1 MRKLLYIL
9 SASAA
14 LLAAC
19 SDEPT
24 SKKEPAEQEQAHA
37 HHGTYYD
44 NEQLVLQANEGIQP
58 LTFPPLLEP
67 VSRDGQHVKYALT
80 AQKGEMTFVDDI
92 TTDTYGYNGNF
103 LGPVMRLQ
111 QGEHVTVQLTNALD
125 EATTFHWHGLEVV
138 GDATDG
144 GPHAVIEPGVTET
157 IEFVVKQQAATL
169 WYHPHPMGHTAKQV
183 YNGLAGLLYIDDENS
198 LSRNLPRDYAVNDF
212 PIVLQDRTFVDGEIV
227 YEEVANTMSTLG
239 DTVMINGVVNP
250 AMTVNNEKVRLR
262 LLNGSNAL
270 TYYLSFSNEMPFALL
285 ATDGGFL
292 NEPQQLTKLT
302 LGAGERAEIL
312 VDLTNV
318 ADVALMHDDI
328 VLLPI
333 ETTGEIV
340 DSTYDTAL
348 NDVTI
353 PADVAIMEPTKHITM
368 EGMTTNFLLNGQT
381 YDEARI
387 DLRQQRGVTE
397 VWEIEN
403 IINEEG
409 AMAHP
414 FHIHGTQFS
423 VISVNGETPDA
434 SMQGLKDTITVQP
447 GQKVRI
453 AVKFEEVG
461 LYMYHCHILEHED
474 VGMMGQIEV
483 YE

>member
-19 SDEPT
+19 SDEPAKT
-24 SKKEPAEQEQAHA
+24 TESQEQEEAHA
-37 HHGTYYD
+37 HHGTRYD
-44 NEQLVLQANEGIQP
+44 NEQLTLQPNEGIQP
-58 LTFPPLLEP
+58 LSFPPLLQP
-67 VSRDGQHVKYALT
+67 VSRDGDHVKYALT

-103 LGPVMRLQ
+103 LGPVLRLQ
-111 QGEHVTVQLTNALD
+111 TGEHVTIELTNALD
-125 EATTFHWHGLEVV
+125 EPTTFHWHGLEVV

-157 IEFVVKQQAATL
+157 IDFVVKQQAATL
-169 WYHPHPMGHTAKQV
+169 WYHPHPMGKTAEQV
-183 YNGLAGLLYIDDENS
+183 YNGLAGLLYIDDDNS
-198 LSRNLPRDYAVNDF
+198 QSRALPNEYAANDF
-212 PIVLQDRTFVDGEIV
+212 PLVLQDRTFIDGKIV
-227 YEEVANTMSTLG
+227 YDEAANTMSTLG
-239 DTVMINGVVNP
+239 DTVMINGIVNP
-250 AMTVNNEKVRLR
+250 VMTTRNEKVRLR
-262 LLNGSNAL
+262 VLNGSNAL
-270 TYYLSFSNEMPFALL
+270 TYYLSFSNDMPFELL

-292 NEPQQLTKLT
+292 NAPQQMTELT

-318 ADVALMHDDI
+318 ADVALMHDDV

-333 ETTGEIV
+333 ETTGEVI
-340 DSTYDTAL
+340 DSTIDTTL
-348 NDVTI
+348 NDAVI
-353 PADVAIMEPTKHITM
+353 DEALLNMEPTKHITM
-368 EGMTTNFLLNGQT
+368 EGMTTNFLLNGQV
-381 YDEARI
+381 YDEERI

-414 FHIHGTQFS
+414 FHIHGTQFT
-423 VISVNGETPDA
+423 VLSVNGEKPDA
-434 SMQGLKDTITVQP
+434 SMQGSKDTITVQP

-453 AVKFEEVG
+453 AVSFPEIG

>member
-1 MRKLLYIL
+1 MMRKLLCIL

-19 SDEPT
+19 NNEQV
-24 SKKEPAEQEQAHA
+24 KEEEQVHA
-37 HHGTYYD
+37 HHGTRYA
-44 NEQLVLQANEGIQP
+44 NEQLTLQHNEGIAA
-58 LTFPPLLEP
+58 LTFPPVLQP
-67 VSRDGQHVKYALT
+67 VSRNGQHVTYALT
-80 AQKGEMTFVDDI
+80 AQKGEMTFVDGI

-103 LGPVMRLQ
+103 LGPVLHLTK
-111 QGEHVTVQLTNALD
+111 GEHVTIQLTNALD
-125 EATTFHWHGLEVV
+125 EPTTFHWHGLEVA

-157 IEFVVKQQAATL
+157 IDFVVKQQAATL
-169 WYHPHPMGHTAKQV
+169 WYHPHPMGQTAKQV
-183 YNGLAGLLYIDDENS
+183 YNGLAGLLYIEDDVVRDIPS
-198 LSRNLPRDYAVNDF
+198 DYAVNDF
-212 PIVLQDRTFVDGEIV
+212 PIVLQDRTFVDGNIV
-227 YEEVANTMSTLG
+227 YEDVANTSSTLG
-239 DTVMINGVVNP
+239 DTMMINGVVEP
-250 AMTVNNEKVRLR
+250 FLTTRNEPVRLR

-270 TYYLSFSNEMPFALL
+270 TYYLSFSNDMPFQLL

-292 NEPQQLTKLT
+292 NEPQEMTKLT

-328 VLLPI
+328 VVLPI
-333 ETTGEIV
+333 ETTGEAVQANYSNTLNEI
-340 DSTYDTAL
+340 AL
-348 NDVTI
+348 PVDVTT
-353 PADVAIMEPTKHITM
+353 MEPTKHITM

-381 YDEARI
+381 YDETRI

-414 FHIHGTQFS
+414 FHIHGTQFH
-423 VISVNGETPDA
+423 VISVNGEAPDA
-434 SMQGLKDTITVQP
+434 SLQGLKDTVTVQP

-453 AVKFEEVG
+453 AVTFHEVG

>member
-19 SDEPT
+19 NNEQV
-24 SKKEPAEQEQAHA
+24 KEEEQAHA
-37 HHGTYYD
+37 HHGTRYS
-44 NEQLVLQANEGIQP
+44 NEQLTLQHNEGIAA
-58 LTFPPLLEP
+58 LTFPPVLEP
-67 VSRDGQHVKYALT
+67 VSRSGQNVAYALT
-80 AQKGEMTFVDDI
+80 AQLGEMTFVDGI

-103 LGPVMRLQ
+103 LGPVLRLTK
-111 QGEHVTVQLTNALD
+111 GEHVTIQLTNALD
-125 EATTFHWHGLEVV
+125 DSTTFHWHGLEVV

-144 GPHAVIEPGVTET
+144 GPHAVIAPGTTET

-169 WYHPHPMGHTAKQV
+169 WYHPHPMGKTAEQV
-183 YNGLAGLLYIDDENS
+183 YNGLAGLLYIEDDVARDIPS
-198 LSRNLPRDYAVNDF
+198 DYAVNDF
-212 PIVLQDRTFVDGEIV
+212 PIVLQDRTFIDGQIV
-227 YEEVANTMSTLG
+227 YEDVANTSSTLG
-239 DTVMINGVVNP
+239 DTVMINGIVEP
-250 AMTVNNEKVRLR
+250 FLTTRNEPVRLR

-270 TYYLSFSNEMPFALL
+270 TYYLSFSNEMPFQLL

-292 NEPQQLTKLT
+292 NKPQEMTELT

-312 VDLTNV
+312 VDLTNA

-333 ETTGEIV
+333 ETTGEAMETNY
-340 DSTYDTAL
+340 SDTL
-348 NDVTI
+348 NDIVL
-353 PADVAIMEPTKHITM
+353 PADVATMEPTKHITM

-381 YDEARI
+381 YDEERI

-414 FHIHGTQFS
+414 FHIHGTQFH
-423 VISVNGETPDA
+423 VVSVNGEAPDA
-434 SMQGLKDTITVQP
+434 SLQGLKDTVTVQP
-447 GQKVRI
+447 GQKMRI
-453 AVKFEEVG
+453 AVTFPEVG